1 MHQLLDNPFYFPILV
16 LQWTLLLYWFEM
28 AIMIYLFDK
37 RKNRKCVQ
45 KKGDKETEENTRN
58 VFIYLPL
65 RPANGLSFYM
75 HTRIHACINPRVS
88 RQSIQICHYLSIV
101 IQQVRFC
108 TNICVCVCVCVFWV
122 FLLSFTFTRCSP
134 FLRNK
139 PWTAPHTASDVNL
152 IQ

>member
-1 MHQLLDNPFYFPILV
+1 
-16 LQWTLLLYWFEM
+16 M

-108 TNICVCVCVCVFWV
+108 TNICVCVCVCFEYFFYHLPLPDVPH
-122 FLLSFTFTRCSP
+122 FLEINRELPPT
-134 FLRNK
+134 
-139 PWTAPHTASDVNL
+139 PHPTS
-152 IQ
+152 I